1 MKKRRAAKKASP
13 LLSVLI
19 VVFFLLVFLGSRY
32 LSSQPAPAPAES
44 AGLSAADS
52 SLEVHFLDIGQGDS
66 ALLFCGEKAMLIDGG
81 KVKNNQ
87 KLISRLKELNVTHL
101 DTVPYH
107 KQGTLPYNTDRRRHR
122 QRTQRNLN

>member
-1 MKKRRAAKKASP
+1 MKKRRAAKNASP

-44 AGLSAADS
+44 AGLSAADG

-66 ALLFCGEKAMLIDGG
+66 ALLFCGEETMLIDGG
-81 KVKNNQ
+81 KIKNNQ
-87 KLISRLKELNVTHL
+87 KLISR
-101 DTVPYH
+101 
-107 KQGTLPYNTDRRRHR
+107 Q
-122 QRTQRNLN
+122 